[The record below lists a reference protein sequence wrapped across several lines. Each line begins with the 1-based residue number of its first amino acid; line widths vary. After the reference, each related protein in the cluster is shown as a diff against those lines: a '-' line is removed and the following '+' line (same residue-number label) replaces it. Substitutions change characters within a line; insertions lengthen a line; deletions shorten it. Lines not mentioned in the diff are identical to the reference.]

1 MLKIK
6 RLLTLI
12 CCASALMVAAC
23 STGAQTPKTDAVSIV
38 CTTFASYDWMREIAG
53 DTEGIELT
61 YLLDEGVDMH
71 SYQPSVA
78 DLATISS
85 ADLLVYVG
93 GESDAWVDDALKG
106 AENTDIKG
114 LSLLEVVGDA
124 AREEEVVEGM
134 QAREEEHAE
143 GEGEEEETE
152 YDEHVWL
159 SPALARIIVSALT
172 DEVSA
177 LDPAHAEEFQDRARA
192 YGGKLEELDNAYL
205 TMAKDAA
212 VDTVIFCDR
221 FPFRYLFDEL
231 NLTYFAAFPGCSAE
245 TEASFDTIAFLIE
258 KLNDLGLDA
267 VMVCEDSDQ
276 KLAQTVIADSERRDA
291 EILVMDSLQSVSGKE
306 VEEGRTYLATMQ
318 DNLEVLKTA
327 LTKAGN

>member
-12 CCASALMVAAC
+12 CCASALALAAC

-38 CTTFASYDWMREIAG
+38 CTTFASYDWMREITG

-85 ADLLVYVG
+85 ADLLIYVG

-106 AENTDIKG
+106 AENKDIHG
-114 LSLLEVVGDA
+114 LSLLEVAGDA

-134 QAREEEHAE
+134 QAEEEHAE
-143 GEGEEEETE
+143 GEGEEEEPE

-159 SPALARIIVSALT
+159 SPALARIIVGALA

-177 LDPAHAEEFQDRARA
+177 LDPAHAEAFQNRAQA
-192 YGGKLEELDNAYL
+192 YEGKLDELDGAYL
-205 TMAKDAA
+205 AMAEDAQ

-231 NLTYFAAFPGCSAE
+231 GLSYFAAFPGCSAE

-258 KLNDLGLDA
+258 KLNDLDLGA

-276 KLAQTVIADSERRDA
+276 QLAQTVIANSEHTDT

-306 VEEGRTYLATMQ
+306 VDEGRTYLATMQ
-318 DNLEVLKTA
+318 DNLEVLTTA